1 MNRETA
7 REMLLDYLNGNLGDE
22 EQAAVESVLDQD
34 DGLRLELEG
43 IRREVG
49 ILRGSIIDP
58 MEDVRLRRISS
69 GVMNELRRQR
79 AAGFAVLSLPLRSYL
94 RAAIVV
100 LLILIGVVL
109 FFILRPAT
117 DGETPE
123 EQDEIAAPSSQ

>member
-1 MNRETA
+1 MNREAA
-7 REMLLDYLNGNLGDE
+7 REMLLDYTNGNLGDE

-43 IRREVG
+43 IRREIG
-49 ILRGSIIDP
+49 ILRGSIVDP

-79 AAGFAVLSLPLRSYL
+79 AAGFAVMSLPLRSYL

-117 DGETPE
+117 DDRTPE

>member
-1 MNRETA
+1 MNREAA
-7 REMLLDYLNGNLGDE
+7 REMLLDYTNGNLWGE
-22 EQAAVESVLDQD
+22 EKAAIERFLDQD
-34 DGLRLELEG
+34 DELRLELEG
-43 IRREVG
+43 IRREIS
-49 ILRGSIIDP
+49 ILRGAITDP
-58 MEDVRLRRISS
+58 YEEARLHQISS
-69 GVMNELRRQR
+69 DVMNELRRQR
-79 AAGFAVLSLPLRSYL
+79 AAGFAGLSLPLRSYL